1 MTRTIALTGATGFI
15 GSILV
20 RRLINAGCEIRALVR
35 PTSKPNRHIGSGLHW
50 IEGNLD
56 DLDSLRRLVQHADI
70 IVHCAGA
77 VRGNSQKQFNQINVE
92 GVARLVHAAVEQH
105 PLPRFL
111 LISSLAA
118 REPQL
123 SPYAASKLQGEETLA
138 AASGDMFWAALRPSA
153 VYGPGDREVLPL
165 IRWIN
170 RGIAPML
177 GSKDARFSLLYVEDL
192 VEAVRCWV
200 EQGGQSKGVF
210 EIHDGHP
217 QGYSMQDVIEVAGRL
232 NPRRVLRLKV
242 PLFFLKSV
250 AVLNLAIAKV
260 VGYNAM
266 LSPGKVRELRHPN
279 WACDNTQLSREIGW
293 KPRVALEEG
302 LRRTLMWEARR

>member
-1 MTRTIALTGATGFI
+1 
-15 GSILV
+15 
-20 RRLINAGCEIRALVR
+20 
-35 PTSKPNRHIGSGLHW
+35 
-50 IEGNLD
+50 
-56 DLDSLRRLVQHADI
+56 
-70 IVHCAGA
+70 
-77 VRGNSQKQFNQINVE
+77 
-92 GVARLVHAAVEQH
+92 
-105 PLPRFL
+105 
-111 LISSLAA
+111 
-118 REPQL
+118 
-123 SPYAASKLQGEETLA
+123 
-138 AASGDMFWAALRPSA
+138 
-153 VYGPGDREVLPL
+153 
-165 IRWIN
+165 
-170 RGIAPML
+170 ML